1 MNSTSRAAIALAA
14 VSLAL
19 SATLL
24 VLRVRPPADSCRL
37 THLTVERLDV
47 VEPDGQLVLSLA
59 NSRRLPRPLIDGRT
73 LDTDRAAP
81 GLLFFDGKGWEV
93 GGLIYKTGAPGGPI
107 DAGAQLSF
115 DQYRNDQVVV
125 LRYSDEG
132 STRSAGLYIH
142 DRARTPDLVDLL
154 ALEKRLA
161 HASPAERAAAEKE
174 LAHVAAQRVFVGS
187 TDETAAVRLSDR
199 QGNERIR
206 IYVDPTGNARIDF
219 LDPAGALVDRIPR

>member
-1 MNSTSRAAIALAA
+1 M
-14 VSLAL
+14 
-19 SATLL
+19 
-24 VLRVRPPADSCRL
+24 

-47 VEPDGQLVLSLA
+47 VEPDGQLVLSLG

-73 LDTDRAAP
+73 LETDRAAP
-81 GLLFFDGKGWEV
+81 GLIFFDGKGWEV
-93 GGLIYKTGAPGGPI
+93 GGLIYKTGTPGGPI

-142 DRARTPDLVDLL
+142 DRARTPDLVELL

-161 HASPAERAAAEKE
+161 RASPAERAAAEKE

-187 TDETAAVRLSDR
+187 TDETASVRLSDR

-206 IYVDPTGNARIDF
+206 IYVDPAGNARIDF